1 MNVIREEK
9 ARIRTDTSLMI
20 YEVLDRQIRD
30 MAAKRRKKN
39 RGVGE
44 SGEGEGLGWGSRICC
59 NHLLDLFLVCW
70 WAIIYKSHYVLGAIS
85 FINSN

>member
-30 MAAKRRKKN
+30 MAAKRRKKKQ
-39 RGVGE
+39 RGGRKWRGRRARMGVK
-44 SGEGEGLGWGSRICC
+44 
-59 NHLLDLFLVCW
+59 NLLQ
-70 WAIIYKSHYVLGAIS
+70 S
-85 FINSN
+85 FT